1 MTRVQVNFKS
11 NAITF
16 SLQCQQHV
24 SGLSRDPHA
33 QTISGRISFSFN
45 RNEILEEMPDVHEE
59 VLHADGLR
67 SSPRSTPPAQASR
80 VPQLQPQLRFT
91 LAVLQGRQMQEK
103 LTAR

>member
-1 MTRVQVNFKS
+1 
-11 NAITF
+11 
-16 SLQCQQHV
+16 
-24 SGLSRDPHA
+24 
-33 QTISGRISFSFN
+33 
-45 RNEILEEMPDVHEE
+45 MPEVHEE

-67 SSPRSTPPAQASR
+67 SSPRSTPLAQASR